1 VLVWAGDPAEGRKA
15 MAPLRRIGRPIA
27 DLVRPAPYLLLQ
39 SMLDAG
45 NPHGRQYYWRSQRVR
60 DLSDDVIDVLV
71 ARADAITSPLSHVVG
86 FAIGGAAAR
95 VAAEATAV
103 GERHVG
109 FELNIVAAWPAPD
122 PNGERHTAWVRGG
135 WEALRPHNTGVSA
148 HFLSDEGA
156 AGVEAAYGQR
166 LQRLTTLKDRDD
178 RPTASA

>member
-1 VLVWAGDPAEGRKA
+1 
-15 MAPLRRIGRPIA
+15 
-27 DLVRPAPYLLLQ
+27 
-39 SMLDAG
+39 
-45 NPHGRQYYWRSQRVR
+45 
-60 DLSDDVIDVLV
+60 
-71 ARADAITSPLSHVVG
+71 LSHVVG

-135 WEALRPHNTGVSA
+135 WEALRPHNRGVSA

-156 AGVEAAYGQR
+156 AGVQAAYAVEHDHAALFG
-166 LQRLTTLKDRDD
+166 
-178 RPTASA
+178 P